1 MMKALIFNPFEKISE
16 KKLLLI
22 GITSML
28 VGATLGYLFNARY
41 DGVFDLHFEKNTSY
55 FNALLDILI
64 SVSTTCILLLAVGK
78 YTNPKTRFIDIF
90 NTCSIA
96 KIPFYVLTLFNINNW
111 IYYSS
116 EKLVESLQHNL
127 MKMPSLSE
135 FVPVLLFSMLT
146 ILGLVLSAL
155 LLFNGYK
162 VATNAKGT
170 KSIGLFVVA
179 LFLAEIFSKIII
191 SYLN

>member
-78 YTNPKTRFIDIF
+78 YTNSKTRLIDIF
-90 NTCSIA
+90 NACSMA

>member
-1 MMKALIFNPFEKISE
+1 MKDLIFNPFEKISD
-16 KKLLLI
+16 KKLLIIGIASILI
-22 GITSML
+22 GYI
-28 VGATLGYLFNARY
+28 LGYLFNARY

-55 FNALLDILI
+55 FTALLDIMI
-64 SVSTTCILLLAVGK
+64 SVSITCLLLLAIGK
-78 YTNPKTRFIDIF
+78 YTNTKTRFIDIF
-90 NTCSIA
+90 NTCTIA

-111 IYYSS
+111 IYHSS
-116 EKLVESLQHNL
+116 AKLVESLQHNL
-127 MKMPSLSE
+127 MKMPSLAE
-135 FVPVLLFSMLT
+135 FVPVLLFSLLT
-146 ILGLVLSAL
+146 ILGLVLSVI

>member
-1 MMKALIFNPFEKISE
+1 MKDLIFNPFEKISE

-28 VGATLGYLFNARY
+28 VGALLGYLFNARY

-78 YTNPKTRFIDIF
+78 YTNSKTRLIDIF
-90 NTCSIA
+90 NACSMA

>member
-1 MMKALIFNPFEKISE
+1 MKALIFNPFEKISE

-78 YTNPKTRFIDIF
+78 YTNSKTRLIDIF
-90 NTCSIA
+90 NACSMA

-179 LFLAEIFSKIII
+179 LFLSEIFSKIII

>member
-1 MMKALIFNPFEKISE
+1 MKDLIFNPFEKISE

-28 VGATLGYLFNARY
+28 VGALLGYLFNARY
-41 DGVFDLHFEKNTSY
+41 DGVFDLHFEKSTNY
-55 FNALLDILI
+55 FKALLDILI
-64 SVSTTCILLLAVGK
+64 SVSTTCLLLLAIGK

-90 NTCSIA
+90 NTCTIA
-96 KIPFYVLTLFNINNW
+96 KIPFYGLTLFNINNW

-116 EKLVESLQHNL
+116 AKLVESLQHNL

-135 FVPVLLFSMLT
+135 FIPVLLFSLLT
-146 ILGLVLSAL
+146 ILGLVLSVI

-170 KSIGLFVVA
+170 KSIGLFVAA
-179 LFLAEIFSKIII
+179 LFIAEIFSKIII

>member
-78 YTNPKTRFIDIF
+78 YTNSKTRLIDIF
-90 NTCSIA
+90 NACSMA

-135 FVPVLLFSMLT
+135 FVPVLLFSLLT

>member
-1 MMKALIFNPFEKISE
+1 MKALIFNPFEKISE

-64 SVSTTCILLLAVGK
+64 SVSTTCLLLLAVGK

-90 NTCSIA
+90 NTCTIA
-96 KIPFYVLTLFNINNW
+96 KIPFYVLTFFNINNW

>member
-1 MMKALIFNPFEKISE
+1 MKALIFNPFEKISE

-22 GITSML
+22 GIASML
-28 VGATLGYLFNARY
+28 VGAALGYLFNARF

-78 YTNPKTRFIDIF
+78 YTNSKTRLIDLF
-90 NTCSIA
+90 NACSIA

-127 MKMPSLSE
+127 MKMPSLAE
-135 FVPVLLFSMLT
+135 FIPVLLFSLLT
-146 ILGLVLSAL
+146 ILGLVVSVL
-155 LLFNGYK
+155 LLLNGYK

-179 LFLAEIFSKIII
+179 LFLSEIFSKIII

>member
-1 MMKALIFNPFEKISE
+1 MKALIFNPFEKISE

-28 VGATLGYLFNARY
+28 VGATLGYLFNVRY

-78 YTNPKTRFIDIF
+78 YTNSKTRLIDIF
-90 NTCSIA
+90 NACSMA

>member
-1 MMKALIFNPFEKISE
+1 MKALIFNPFEKISE

-78 YTNPKTRFIDIF
+78 YTNSKTRLIDLF
-90 NTCSIA
+90 NTCSMA

-116 EKLVESLQHNL
+116 AKLVESLQQNL
-127 MKMPSLSE
+127 MKMPSLSG

-146 ILGLVLSAL
+146 ILGLVLSVL

>member
-78 YTNPKTRFIDIF
+78 YTNSKTRLIDIF
-90 NTCSIA
+90 NACSMA

-116 EKLVESLQHNL
+116 AKLVESLQHNL

>member
-1 MMKALIFNPFEKISE
+1 MKALIFNPFEKISE

-78 YTNPKTRFIDIF
+78 YTNSKTRLIDIF
-90 NTCSIA
+90 NACSMA

>member
-1 MMKALIFNPFEKISE
+1 MKALIFNPFEKISE

-22 GITSML
+22 GITSMI

-41 DGVFDLHFEKNTSY
+41 DGIFDLHFEKSTNY
-55 FNALLDILI
+55 FKALLDILI
-64 SVSTTCILLLAVGK
+64 SVSTTCLLLLAVGK
-78 YTNPKTRFIDIF
+78 YTNPKTRFIDVF
-90 NTCSIA
+90 NTCTIA

-116 EKLVESLQHNL
+116 AKLVESLQHNL

-135 FVPVLLFSMLT
+135 FIPVLLFSLFT
-146 ILGLVLSAL
+146 ILGLVLSVL
-155 LLFNGYK
+155 LLLNGYK
-162 VATNAKGT
+162 VASNAKGT
-170 KSIGLFVVA
+170 KSIGLFVAA
-179 LFLAEIFSKIII
+179 LFLSEIFSKIII

>member
-28 VGATLGYLFNARY
+28 VGAILGYLFNARY
-41 DGVFDLHFEKNTSY
+41 DGVFDLHFEKSTSY
-55 FNALLDILI
+55 FIALLDILI
-64 SVSTTCILLLAVGK
+64 SVSTTCLLLLAVGK

-90 NTCSIA
+90 NTCSMA

-116 EKLVESLQHNL
+116 AKLVESLQQNL

-135 FVPVLLFSMLT
+135 FVPVLLFSLLT
-146 ILGLVLSAL
+146 ILGLVLSVI

-179 LFLAEIFSKIII
+179 LFLSEIFSKIII

>member
-1 MMKALIFNPFEKISE
+1 MKALIFNPFEKISE

-28 VGATLGYLFNARY
+28 VGTILGYLFNARY
-41 DGVFDLHFEKNTSY
+41 DGVFDLHFEKSTSY
-55 FNALLDILI
+55 YNALLDILI
-64 SVSTTCILLLAVGK
+64 SVSTTCLLLLAVGK

-90 NTCSIA
+90 NTCTIA

-127 MKMPSLSE
+127 MKMPSLAE
-135 FVPVLLFSMLT
+135 FIPVLLFSLLT
-146 ILGLVLSAL
+146 ILGLVLSVL
-155 LLFNGYK
+155 LLLNGYK

-170 KSIGLFVVA
+170 KSISLFVVA
-179 LFLAEIFSKIII
+179 LFLSEIFSKIII

>member
-64 SVSTTCILLLAVGK
+64 SVSTTCLLLLAVGK
-78 YTNPKTRFIDIF
+78 YTNPKTRLIDIF
-90 NTCSIA
+90 NTCTIA
-96 KIPFYVLTLFNINNW
+96 KIPFYVLTFFNINNW

>member
-1 MMKALIFNPFEKISE
+1 MKALIFNPFEKISE

-22 GITSML
+22 GIASML
-28 VGATLGYLFNARY
+28 VGAALGYLFNARF

-55 FNALLDILI
+55 FSALLDILI
-64 SVSTTCILLLAVGK
+64 SVATTCLLLLAVGK
-78 YTNPKTRFIDIF
+78 YTNSKTRLIDIF
-90 NTCSIA
+90 NACSIA

-116 EKLVESLQHNL
+116 SKLVESLQHNL

-135 FVPVLLFSMLT
+135 FVPVLLFSLLT
-146 ILGLVLSAL
+146 ILGLVLSVH

>member
-1 MMKALIFNPFEKISE
+1 MKALIFNPFEKISE

-22 GITSML
+22 GITSMI
-28 VGATLGYLFNARY
+28 VGATLGYLFNACY
-41 DGVFDLHFEKNTSY
+41 DGIFDLHFEKNTSY

-64 SVSTTCILLLAVGK
+64 SVSTTCLLLLAVGK

-90 NTCSIA
+90 NTCTIA

-116 EKLVESLQHNL
+116 AKLVESLQHNL

>member
-1 MMKALIFNPFEKISE
+1 MKDLIFNPFEKISE

-28 VGATLGYLFNARY
+28 VGAILGYLFNARY
-41 DGVFDLHFEKNTSY
+41 DGVFDLHFEKSTSY
-55 FNALLDILI
+55 YNALLDILI

-78 YTNPKTRFIDIF
+78 YTNSKTRLIDIF
-90 NTCSIA
+90 NACSMA

>member
-1 MMKALIFNPFEKISE
+1 MKALIFNPFEKISE

-22 GITSML
+22 GITSMI
-28 VGATLGYLFNARY
+28 VGAILGYLFNARY
-41 DGVFDLHFEKNTSY
+41 DGIFDLHFEKNTSY

-64 SVSTTCILLLAVGK
+64 SVSTTCLLLLAIGK
-78 YTNPKTRFIDIF
+78 YTNPKTRLIDIF
-90 NTCSIA
+90 NTCTIA

-116 EKLVESLQHNL
+116 AKLVESLQHNL

-135 FVPVLLFSMLT
+135 FIPVLLFSLLT
-146 ILGLVLSAL
+146 ILGLVLSVL